1 MPRKKKVE
9 DVQVEEATVVDG
21 QQVEKKE
28 LTEEE
33 KKQMDAFLDAMV
45 ERKLRPRI
53 QEVLKYMYDTK
64 KSLDEVYHDLTLKKC
79 GLSKLNRSFLT
90 SFERS
95 YIEQLIKNYLKK
107 LRGE

>member
-1 MPRKKKVE
+1 
-9 DVQVEEATVVDG
+9 
-21 QQVEKKE
+21 
-28 LTEEE
+28 
-33 KKQMDAFLDAMV
+33 
-45 ERKLRPRI
+45 
-53 QEVLKYMYDTK
+53 MYDTK
-64 KSLDEVYHDLTLKKC
+64 KSLDEVYHDLILKKC